1 MTGIFISY
9 SHRDLA
15 AALTLEAGLERAG
28 YHVFRDHDRESGIPA
43 GSRWAQEL
51 FAQLDRAQVVVFL
64 ASDDSLAS
72 QWCHTEVAVAVARGR
87 PVIQVA
93 APPESPGRSRGTVPI
108 HPLLRERQ
116 ALPDAPTMDTAV
128 DLLVTDLTRLG
139 LGPGNPFSWD
149 PDRSPYPGLI
159 RLGAD
164 HASVLF
170 GREAEI
176 ATVLDRLA
184 PLRSPGLLVV
194 GPSGCGKSSMVR
206 AGVLPRLAHRP
217 DAPRV
222 LPPVDPGR
230 HPLRQ
235 VAAALVNAG
244 SPVDI
249 ARLVDD
255 ERGIGEAMA
264 VLAAKGA
271 PVVLCIDQAE
281 ELLNPEVAE
290 ETAALTRRLA
300 GLGSDICRVVVVLR
314 SASLDQWLG
323 DDALAAFT
331 GTDPVWVRP
340 LDRSALRQVIL
351 GPARLAGISV
361 EPPELVEQLLDDTG
375 GGQALPLL
383 AALLEELT
391 EGHSRLKPAV
401 ISADRYATIGP
412 VARVVERR
420 AADVTRQL
428 QVERG
433 LSEDAVVRAYLRLAD
448 VQPNGTVTRGE
459 LEVAALSGDEGP
471 IYEALEKYR
480 LVSRDRRAAADGT
493 DAVDVVTAVHE
504 EVFRSWPAVARG
516 LAEQRLDLQTRTW
529 LRRDAHE
536 WLASG
541 GGAVSL
547 TGGRLAQAE
556 EWLRRQGADAG
567 TAEPQVVEYITAATR
582 LRRRRLLLTW
592 ATPALA
598 AGLVLLSVIAVLLV
612 RQVGI
617 ARDATSATEALR
629 LVGEARAAYPARPDL
644 SLLLALEG
652 AARSQDAQV
661 QIAPFVALTRG
672 PAPRRYE
679 QVVNAA
685 AAGAISADGR
695 RAVVTTANGVVE
707 WERGASGSEATR
719 GSATAVALS
728 SDGQVVA
735 LATPSG
741 GETGTDEAAV
751 SVQGWRARTA
761 SIVCRVSGGPIERLG
776 LDQRG
781 EQLVVVNTDR
791 SKTPAASTV
800 RVLSASTCASLLEHR
815 VNGLVRDVV
824 LDREHDSIALAI
836 DGPER
841 IGVVLWQLSGE
852 QSAGRPLVG
861 VPPVATAVAVN
872 AGELG
877 ALDESGALSVWPLDE
892 PDAEPVTVPAL
903 TTVGAA
909 LEGLK
914 SSVLDSESAAP
925 RPRWLALGV
934 DGSMRVVD
942 VAHQADTAALA
953 AFASPPLLSLPPLGT
968 RRTGLALDVQAE
980 PGGVVV
986 LDDAGRLIRWR
997 LDVPT
1002 AFGDPTPATRFEAVA
1017 TDGTG
1022 VLAAGPRGVW
1032 HQPLT
1037 EDAKG
1042 AFLLDV
1048 DATSVAIRGSS
1059 AVVGTRDGDV
1069 IRLPAIA
1076 PSGGGASTEVLRRLD
1091 GPVAGVALLQDGA
1104 TAAVSQGG
1112 RLIVV
1117 DPSATSPE
1125 QRLDLEATVT
1135 AMASAGTRLF
1145 ITARDG
1151 RLLVVDLATGGTPKV
1166 HAYAAHSGGATAV
1179 AVSADGRMLA
1189 TGGDDRQIALWGV
1202 DSSMPRL
1209 ARLLGHT
1216 DMVTALA
1223 FSPDGTRLASAG
1235 QDLTVRFWDVGRR
1248 EQLGEPVQLA
1258 RNPALAFVPG
1268 SSRLALAG
1276 GGLML
1281 WPMDSAAWRRAACD
1295 VLGERRLS
1303 QTEIDQYLRGSAPA
1317 AAC

>member
-9 SHRDLA
+9 SHRDLE

-87 PVIQVA
+87 PVVQVA
-93 APPESPGRSRGTVPI
+93 APRESRGGPRDPIPI
-108 HPLLRERQ
+108 HPLLREQQ
-116 ALPDAPTMDTAV
+116 ALPDAPTMEAAV
-128 DLLVTDLTRLG
+128 EILVQDLTRLG

-176 ATVLDRLA
+176 GTVLDRLA
-184 PLRSPGLLVV
+184 ALRAPGLLVV

-244 SPVDI
+244 SSVDI

-281 ELLNPEVAE
+281 ELLNPEAAE

-300 GLGSDICRVVVVLR
+300 GLGPEVSRVVVVLR
-314 SASLDQWLG
+314 SASLDQWLS

-391 EGHSRLKPAV
+391 EGHTRLKPAV

-412 VARVVERR
+412 VGRVIERR

-428 QVERG
+428 EGERG
-433 LSEDAVVRAYLRLAD
+433 VSEDAVVRAYLRLAD

-459 LEVAALSGDEGP
+459 LEVAALSGDDAP

-480 LVSRDRRAAADGT
+480 LVTRDRRAAADGT

-504 EVFRSWPAVARG
+504 EVFRSWPQVARG
-516 LAEQRLDLQTRTW
+516 LAEQRQDLQTRTW

-541 GGAVSL
+541 GGTVSL

-556 EWLRRQGADAG
+556 EWLRRQAADDA
-567 TAEPQVVEYITAATR
+567 TVDPQVVEYVNAGTR

-629 LVGEARAAYPARPDL
+629 LVGEARAASPVRPDL

-652 AARSQDAQV
+652 AARSRDAQV

-672 PAPRRYE
+672 PAPSRYD
-679 QVVNAA
+679 QVVQAA
-685 AAGAISADGR
+685 SAGAISADGS
-695 RAVVTTANGVVE
+695 RAVVTTADGVVE
-707 WERGASGSEATR
+707 WERGASGNDAPH
-719 GSATAVALS
+719 GAATAVALS

-735 LATPSG
+735 LATASDG
-741 GETGTDEAAV
+741 KTGTDQAAV
-751 SVQGWRARTA
+751 SVQGWRASTA
-761 SIVCRVSGGPIERLG
+761 SIVCRVGGGPIERLG
-776 LDQRG
+776 LDERG
-781 EQLVVVNTDR
+781 EQLVVVTTDR
-791 SKTPAASTV
+791 SKSPAASTV
-800 RVLSASTCASLLEHR
+800 RVLSASTCASVLERR
-815 VNGLVRDVV
+815 VNGLVKDVV
-824 LDREHDSIALAI
+824 QDREHDSVALAV
-836 DGPER
+836 DGPAER
-841 IGVVLWQLSGE
+841 GVVVWPLSDG
-852 QSAGRPLVG
+852 QPATPLAGA
-861 VPPVATAVAVN
+861 PPVATAVAVN
-872 AGELG
+872 GSELG
-877 ALDESGALSVWPLDE
+877 ALDESGALSVWSLDT
-892 PDAEPVTVPAL
+892 PDVEPVSVPAL

-914 SSVLDSESAAP
+914 NSVLENETGAP
-925 RPRWLALGV
+925 RPRWLAIGV

-942 VAHQADTAALA
+942 VAHQADTATS
-953 AFASPPLLSLPPLGT
+953 AFAGPPLLNLPPLGT
-968 RRTGLALDVQAE
+968 RSAGTALDVHADA
-980 PGGVVV
+980 GGAVV

-997 LDVPT
+997 LDAPT

-1017 TDGTG
+1017 TDGTS

-1032 HQPLT
+1032 HLPLT

-1042 AFLLDV
+1042 AVLLDV
-1048 DATSVAIRGSS
+1048 DATSVAVRGGS
-1059 AVVGTRDGDV
+1059 AVVGTREGDV
-1069 IRLPAIA
+1069 IRLPAIVQ
-1076 PSGGGASTEVLRRLD
+1076 SGGASPEMIRGLD
-1091 GPVAGVALLQDGA
+1091 GPVAGVALLRDGA

-1117 DPSATSPE
+1117 DPRATSPKL
-1125 QRLDLEATVT
+1125 RLELKATVT
-1135 AMASAGTRLF
+1135 AMTSAGTRLF

-1151 RLLVVDLATGGTPKV
+1151 RLLVVDLATAGSPQV
-1166 HAYAAHSGGATAV
+1166 HGYQAHSSGATAV

-1235 QDLTVRFWDVGRR
+1235 QDLTVRFWDVERR

-1268 SSRLALAG
+1268 SSRLAVAG
-1276 GGLML
+1276 AGLTL

-1303 QTEIDQYLRGSAPA
+1303 QTEIDQYLRGSAPTA
-1317 AAC
+1317 LC